1 MIGQEEQD
9 NYSMESRET
18 GWYDLFSRGA
28 RDWLRHN
35 EKIRESVKQ
44 HLPELIAGSDVI
56 SRPDNRTVQVPIRFL
71 EHYRFRLNDPDNQ
84 RGVGQGQTGQ
94 VKPGDILRPAQGPLQ
109 DQGTEGG
116 TGEGGIEFVFEI
128 RVDDIVDWLWE
139 ELKLPNLEPK
149 PGDIV
154 VDEQFVREGWD
165 RRGVRSRLDR
175 RRTLKEAIKRR
186 AIQENG
192 PEFTNED
199 LRFRQLARRQRP
211 VTSAVVFFVLDAS
224 SSMEEHDR
232 KLAKTFFFWALQG
245 LRRQY
250 MRIGT
255 VFIAHTVSAWE
266 FSEEAFFQVA
276 AAGGTQASSAFELT
290 LDILR
295 TRYDPN
301 RYNGY
306 LFYAS
311 DGDNFTEDREAAE
324 TALKQL
330 SELLNFMGYVEIVH
344 GRSRPLDTQMGAL
357 FGDLEREH
365 LPVGSYPIAGH
376 ENIWPSIRKFFKQQS
391 SQEVA

>member
-1 MIGQEEQD
+1 
-9 NYSMESRET
+9 MESREA

-71 EHYRFRLNDPDNQ
+71 EHYRFRLNDPENQ

-94 VKPGDILRPAQGPLQ
+94 VKPGDILRPSQGPLQ

-199 LRFRQLARRQRP
+199 LRFRQLARRQKP

>member
-1 MIGQEEQD
+1 
-9 NYSMESRET
+9 
-18 GWYDLFSRGA
+18 
-28 RDWLRHN
+28 
-35 EKIRESVKQ
+35 
-44 HLPELIAGSDVI
+44 
-56 SRPDNRTVQVPIRFL
+56 
-71 EHYRFRLNDPDNQ
+71 
-84 RGVGQGQTGQ
+84 
-94 VKPGDILRPAQGPLQ
+94 
-109 DQGTEGG
+109 
-116 TGEGGIEFVFEI
+116 
-128 RVDDIVDWLWE
+128 
-139 ELKLPNLEPK
+139 
-149 PGDIV
+149 
-154 VDEQFVREGWD
+154 
-165 RRGVRSRLDR
+165 
-175 RRTLKEAIKRR
+175 
-186 AIQENG
+186 
-192 PEFTNED
+192 
-199 LRFRQLARRQRP
+199 LARRQKP

-224 SSMEEHDR
+224 SSMEEDDR
-232 KLAKTFFFWALQG
+232 RLAKTFFFWALQG

-324 TALKQL
+324 TGLKQL

-391 SQEVA
+391 NQEVA